1 MVDLTIGR
9 VISEGLIKQDGE
21 AAMFGL
27 PLQLPTLWLC
37 AAVILFLIKHLIAD
51 FFIQTQWM
59 VVGKGKASG
68 WLWPLTAHS
77 AIHAFGTLAICLALA
92 PALSWLAATDFIVH
106 FGLDRFKEVFVRR
119 ASVTPSDPMFWRLLG
134 IDQTLH
140 GLTHF
145 IFALCIAAAHSQS

>member
-1 MVDLTIGR
+1 MVDLTIGS

-51 FFIQTQWM
+51 FFVQTQWM

-77 AIHAFGTLAICLALA
+77 AIHAAGTLAICLVLA
-92 PALSWLAATDFIVH
+92 PALSWLAAIDFVVH
-106 FGLDRFKEVFVRR
+106 FGLDRFKEVFARR

-134 IDQTLH
+134 IDQCLH

-145 IFALCIAAAHSQS
+145 IFALCIAAAHSPG

>member
-1 MVDLTIGR
+1 LTIAG
-9 VISEGLIKQDGE
+9 VISQGHIKQVGE

-51 FFIQTQWM
+51 FFLQTQWM

-68 WLWPLTAHS
+68 WIGPLTAHS
-77 AIHAFGTLAICLALA
+77 AIHAVGTLAICLALA
-92 PALSWLAATDFIVH
+92 PALFWLAIIDFVVH
-106 FGLDRFKEVFVRR
+106 FGLDRMKELFVRR
-119 ASVTPSDPMFWRLLG
+119 ASVTPREPMFWRLLG
-134 IDQTLH
+134 IDQCLH

-145 IFALCIAAAHSQS
+145 IFALFIAAAHAPG